1 MNYKIFIILI
11 FFIFS
16 GCKLETVNKK
26 VNYDNNIYVNK
37 GFTLIYSDEL
47 IKDKIT
53 KKKIDEIGRAHTCTP
68 VTRHQLVCRLLL
80 NKK

>member
-11 FFIFS
+11 FFTFS
-16 GCKLETVNKK
+16 GCKLETVSKK
-26 VNYDNNIYVNK
+26 INYDNNIYVNK

-53 KKKIDEIGRAHTCTP
+53 KKK
-68 VTRHQLVCRLLL
+68 LM
-80 NKK
+80 